1 MRATARRQ
9 NGSLLHD
16 VEVRRHSVTT
26 DEPEARGGRDEGPS
40 PQELLAAS
48 LASCTAI
55 TIEMYANR
63 KGWEIGEVVV
73 DVDYEPAQRG
83 SPTKF
88 AMSVQLPK
96 ELPEEQRDRLMQIA
110 AKCPVHR
117 TLEGEVMFDER
128 VELPPRFVIPGG
140 TELSARLD
148 VARAAIR
155 RAERRVS
162 ELGHDGELADPTVL
176 RYLNRVSDALYA
188 MARFADESDPELFEG
203 RS

>member
-1 MRATARRQ
+1 VRATARRED
-9 NGSLLHD
+9 GTLKHD
-16 VEVRRHSVTT
+16 VEIRRHKVVA
-26 DEPEARGGRDEGPS
+26 DEPPERGGEDSGPS

-63 KGWEIGEVVV
+63 KGWDIGEVIV

-88 AMSVQLPK
+88 RMNVRLPK
-96 ELPEEQRDRLMQIA
+96 ELPEDQRERLMQIG

-128 VELPPRFVIPGG
+128 VEL
-140 TELSARLD
+140 A
-148 VARAAIR
+148 
-155 RAERRVS
+155 
-162 ELGHDGELADPTVL
+162 
-176 RYLNRVSDALYA
+176 
-188 MARFADESDPELFEG
+188 
-203 RS
+203 